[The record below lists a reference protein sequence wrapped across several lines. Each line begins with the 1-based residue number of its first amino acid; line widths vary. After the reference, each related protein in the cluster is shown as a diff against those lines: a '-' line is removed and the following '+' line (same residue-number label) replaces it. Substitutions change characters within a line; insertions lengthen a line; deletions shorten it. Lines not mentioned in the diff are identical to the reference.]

1 MRIRRLDLLRYGH
14 FTDADFHLPAAQPD
28 IHVVYGPNEAGK
40 STALSA
46 VEDLLFGIPHNS
58 TRNFLHD
65 YNSMRVGALLESG
78 AETLEVRRRKGNRD
92 TLLDKNGTPIPA
104 GDAALAEML
113 AGADRAFFTRMFC
126 LDHERL
132 KTGGQEILQAQDD
145 VGQMLFSAGA
155 GIVGLRDRRKAIDEE
170 ADTLWASRRAAHR
183 KYYQADDKLK
193 AADASLRDHTITA
206 TKWQELKTALA
217 DADSAYSGL
226 ESGIESKS
234 AELRKLNRVRRVFR
248 DVRKRAQLANEIEAL
263 GDIILLP
270 EGAAAALNEAIRDDG
285 TANTRIETMTEE
297 IEKLQK
303 ERSAL
308 SYEEPLLVRAEDI
321 ARLHERRIQIRLG
334 RTDLP
339 KRRTE
344 LASAEA
350 QLARLAA
357 ELEWEAEDNNTIMRR
372 IPTRPKLTSARS
384 LLNLRGELNSAV
396 DSAKAAVAE
405 AEEKTSDLARQLSDT
420 ASPAD
425 ISTLGAIIKAGRE
438 AGDVGG
444 RIAAAD
450 REAKDA
456 VAGCERLL
464 RTLRPPVASVD
475 ELILMTVPRKD
486 SVQSHRDTVRD
497 FERRKQSCDERIRST
512 EQELARHNKAY
523 TRVATSEH
531 AVPPDEFRKLREHR
545 DLGWSIIRRKYVEQ
559 VPVTD
564 TEIHVYQFD
573 GTLTSVY
580 EGAIQRVDEAADRR
594 YEKAEATALLAEI
607 SRQISEQQE
616 LLTTLRAEHDALGAE
631 QGKLDSSWQ
640 ALWKKGGPSPL
651 SPDEMLEW
659 IEIRSQI
666 VQSADRKTAAESQA
680 SAHRSE
686 EEESKTLLCKE
697 LGSLGENIQILA
709 SQPLR
714 ILIELAAAIYRR
726 HEKDTE
732 AKRTLE
738 TSMKKGNTDTERKQK
753 SLQVA
758 ESRFSEWQTQSS
770 SALTSLGLNP
780 ASVPESL
787 AIQLNVFDD
796 MREVAAKITEL
807 QQERI
812 EKIERDITAYELEV
826 NELVQAIAPQLVETD
841 PDDAVLELERRVAD
855 AKRVCELIADKE
867 AALSTQQQ
875 KVDESHKSRVGAR
888 RIIDQLQEAAAVN
901 TVEALRIAI
910 DRSDQM
916 RALRHEF
923 DTLTGALA
931 DDGDGLSVAE
941 LADECATADP
951 DQLAAREETTSQE
964 IQSLRERLM
973 EARQSQIAARQS
985 FEAVGGDDG
994 AARAAADRQSALA
1007 EMKDIAEQYV
1017 RLRSTAILLQWAIDR
1032 YRREKQA
1039 PLLQRAGQLFSI
1051 LTGNSFTDLQLEF
1064 DQNDNA
1070 RLAGMRH
1077 DGKSVSVTGM
1087 STGSAD
1093 QLFLA
1098 LRVAAIE
1105 DYLDHAPPLPFIA
1118 DDLFINFDD
1127 DRAAAGFRVLGELAR
1142 KTQVLFFT
1150 HHEHL
1155 IDVANRALGT
1165 TVSTITLPGQAAAG
1179 DQVTPM
1185 PAAAVG

>member
-1 MRIRRLDLLRYGH
+1 MRIRRLDLLKYGH
-14 FTDADFHLPAAQPD
+14 FTDTDFQLPAAQPD
-28 IHVVYGPNEAGK
+28 FHVVYGPNEAGK

-46 VEDLLFGIPHNS
+46 IEDLLFGIPHNS

-92 TLLDKNGTPIPA
+92 TLLDKNGTPLPA
-104 GDAALAEML
+104 GDAALAGML
-113 AGADRAFFTRMFC
+113 AGADKAFFTRMFC

-217 DADSAYSGL
+217 DADSAYSSL
-226 ESGIESKS
+226 EAGIESRS
-234 AELRKLNRVRRVFR
+234 AELRKLNRIRRVFR
-248 DVRKRAQLANEIEAL
+248 DVRKRLQIAGEIEAL
-263 GDIILLP
+263 GDGIFLP
-270 EGAAAALNEAIRDDG
+270 EGAAAALEEAIRDDG
-285 TANTRIETMTEE
+285 TANTRIETLTEE
-297 IEKLQK
+297 IEKLQR
-303 ERSAL
+303 ERAEL
-308 SYEEPLLVRAEDI
+308 SYEEPLLIRAEDI

-339 KRRTE
+339 KRRAE

-357 ELEWEAEDNNTIMRR
+357 ELEWPAGDSSDIMRR

-396 DSAKAAVAE
+396 DSTKAAVAE
-405 AEEKTSDLARQLSDT
+405 AEENVSDLARQLSDT

-425 ISTLGAIIKAGRE
+425 ISTLGAIIKACRE

-444 RIAAAD
+444 RITAAD

-456 VAGCERLL
+456 VAGCERLF
-464 RTLRPPVASVD
+464 RILRPPAASVGA
-475 ELILMTVPRKD
+475 LISMTVPRKD
-486 SVQSHRDTVRD
+486 TVQSHRDTVRD
-497 FERRKQSCDERIRST
+497 FERRKQSCDERIRSA

-523 TRVATSEH
+523 TRIATSEH
-531 AVPPDEFRKLREHR
+531 AVPPDEFQKLRERR

-559 VPVTD
+559 APVTD
-564 TEIHVYQFD
+564 TEIYGYQSD
-573 GTLTSVY
+573 STLTSAY
-580 EGAIQRVDEAADRR
+580 EGAIQQVDEAADRR
-594 YEKAEATALLAEI
+594 YEKAEATARLAEI

-616 LLTTLRAEHDALGAE
+616 LLTTLRAEQDALVAE
-631 QGKLDSSWQ
+631 RGKLDGSWQ
-640 ALWKKGGPSPL
+640 ALWKQGDPSPL

-659 IEIRSQI
+659 IDIRFQI
-666 VQSADRKTAAESQA
+666 VQSDDRKAAAESQA
-680 SAHRSE
+680 SAHRFE
-686 EEESKTLLCKE
+686 EENSKALLYKE
-697 LGSLGENIQILA
+697 LSSLGADIQTLS

-714 ILIELAAAIYRR
+714 ILIELAAEIHKG
-726 HEKDTE
+726 HEKESE
-732 AKRTLE
+732 AKRNLE
-738 TSMKKGNTDTERKQK
+738 TSIKKANADTERRQK
-753 SLQVA
+753 SLQAA
-758 ESRFSEWQTQSS
+758 ESRFSEWQEQSA

-796 MREVAAKITEL
+796 MREVAAKISEL

-812 EKIERDITAYELEV
+812 EKIERDITAYEIEV
-826 NELVQAIAPQLVETD
+826 KDLVQAIALQLVGTD
-841 PDDAVLELERRVAD
+841 PDDAVLELDRRVAD
-855 AKRVCELIADKE
+855 AKRVRELIADKE
-867 AALSTQQQ
+867 KTLSTQQQ
-875 KVDESHKSRVGAR
+875 KVEECHKSRVGAR
-888 RIIDQLQEAAAVN
+888 RIIDQLQDSASVS

-916 RALRHEF
+916 RNLHREF

-941 LADECATADP
+941 LTDECAAADP
-951 DQLAAREETTSQE
+951 DQLAAREETASQE
-964 IQSLRERLM
+964 IHSFRDRLM
-973 EARQSQIAARQS
+973 EARQSQIASRQV
-985 FEAVGGDDG
+985 FEAIGGNDG

-1077 DGKSVSVTGM
+1077 DGKSVSVMGM

-1093 QLFLA
+1093 QLYLA

-1105 DYLDHAPPLPFIA
+1105 DYLNHAPPIPFVA

-1127 DRAAAGFRVLGELAR
+1127 ERAAAGFRVLAELAR

-1165 TVSTITLPGQAAAG
+1165 AVSTITLPGQIVG
-1179 DQVTPM
+1179 GTQDSPM
-1185 PAAAVG
+1185 PAVAVG